1 MAALSRRLLLLP
13 RTVSLCV
20 DLSTRISTFPVPRAV
35 YTCPA
40 SVPRPPSVSVSR
52 VQWFSAKR
60 KMAAVKLSE
69 AERAVQLK
77 PLLDAGWQIVENRD
91 AIKRTFMFQNFN
103 QAWSFMNQV
112 ALAGEKMDHH
122 PEWFNVYNK
131 VEITWATHDCGGLS
145 ARDIKMATFCDRSF
159 SLSLI
164 SISFL
169 KGEVGEEEGSEERKF
184 VDWKQGLIASSLQV
198 RQLR

>member
-145 ARDIKMATFCDRSF
+145 ARDIKMATFCDNAAKLF
-159 SLSLI
+159 A
-164 SISFL
+164 
-169 KGEVGEEEGSEERKF
+169 K
-184 VDWKQGLIASSLQV
+184 
-198 RQLR
+198 